1 MDSLTQIVLGA
12 AVGEVVLGKKV
23 GNKAMVWGAIAGTIP
38 DLDIFAN
45 FVTDNISA
53 TAFHRGITHSIP
65 FAIIAPFA
73 LGWMLHQI
81 YSDRSRKDIKWW
93 RDFGLLYLFFVV
105 LTSIGALVLPIPF
118 SDVLPI
124 ALVVSASILLFLL
137 VSFAFRA
144 WRKRPAL
151 EDNPSWRAWGM
162 LFFWSIFTH
171 PLLDACTAYGTQLFQ
186 PFSDFRVNLNNIS
199 VADPIYT
206 LPFLICLIIASILT
220 RNSHRRAIFNW
231 LGIGLSSVYLIFTA
245 FNKIK
250 TDRIF
255 ETSLQEQQIDYK
267 RFTNSPTI
275 FNNILWQGVA
285 ENDTCYYQG
294 RYSLLDAEPK
304 IKKFHYL
311 PKNHELIEPYKNQRE
326 IRILNWFSDGYYN
339 ITKRADGVFQFNN
352 LKYGTIS
359 KNPEVNPQYV
369 FSFLFKEENGKL
381 IELPQEF
388 VRDSAAFEYLIER
401 LKGVE

>member
-12 AVGEVVLGKKV
+12 AVGEVVLGKKI
-23 GNKAMVWGAIAGTIP
+23 GNRAMVWGAIAGTIP

-45 FVTDNISA
+45 FATDNISA
-53 TAFHRGITHSIP
+53 TAFHRGITHSVP
-65 FAIIAPFA
+65 FAVIAPFA
-73 LGWMLHQI
+73 LGWILHQI
-81 YSDRSRKDIKWW
+81 YSDRPKNDKRWW
-93 RDFGLLYLFFVV
+93 RDFSLLYLFFII
-105 LTSIGALVLPIPF
+105 LTSIGTLVLPIPF

-124 ALVVSASILLFLL
+124 ALIVSASILFFLL

-144 WRKRPAL
+144 WRKSPAL
-151 EDNPSWRAWGM
+151 ENNPSWYAWGM

-171 PLLDACTAYGTQLFQ
+171 PLLDSCTAYGTQLFQ

-206 LPFLICLIIASILT
+206 IPFLICLIIASILT
-220 RNSHRRAIFNW
+220 RNSRRRAIFNW
-231 LGIGLSSVYLIFTA
+231 LGIGLSSAYLVFTA
-245 FNKIK
+245 YNKVK

-255 ETSLQEQQIDYK
+255 EFSLRKQQIDYE

-285 ENDTCYYQG
+285 ETDTCYYQG
-294 RYSLLDAEPK
+294 RYSLLDTEPE

-311 PKNHELIEPYKNQRE
+311 PKNHELIASYKDQRE
-326 IRILNWFSDGYYN
+326 IRILDWFSDGYYN
-339 ITKRADGVFQFNN
+339 ITKRADGIYQFNN

-359 KNPEVNPQYV
+359 ENPEVNPQYV
-369 FSFLFKEENGKL
+369 FSFLFKEEDGKL
-381 IELPQEF
+381 VELPQEF